1 MKTAARILVATIS
14 LALSIGAPP
23 LAGSEA
29 SSGIYQIRPEDSR
42 IGFTIQK
49 WVVFKEEGRFRE
61 LRGEVAIDRENP
73 SASRVWVEIVA
84 ASLDTRDRHR
94 DEAVRSPDFL
104 DTRRYPTLRFESRR
118 VSVSPKGGEF
128 FDVEGDLTIRGVTRR
143 VTVPVRLR
151 GLARVPEVG
160 DLAGFE
166 TSFTIKRSDYGVL
179 GARWSAGKA
188 ILSDEVVVSMEVGAR
203 RR

>member
-1 MKTAARILVATIS
+1 MRRTARVLVATVA
-14 LALSIGAPP
+14 LAAILGAPF
-23 LAGSEA
+23 LRASEA
-29 SSGIYQIRPEDSR
+29 ASGVYEIRPEDSR
-42 IGFTIQK
+42 VGFTIQK

-61 LRGEVAIDRENP
+61 MRGEVAVDRENP
-73 SASRVWVEIVA
+73 AASRVWVEIVA
-84 ASLDTRDRHR
+84 SSLDTRDPYR
-94 DEAVRSPDFL
+94 DRTVRGEDFL
-104 DTRRYPTLRFESRR
+104 NVRRYPTLRFESRR
-118 VSVSPKGGEF
+118 VLPKGGEA
-128 FDVEGDLTIRGVTRR
+128 FDIEGDLTIRGVTRR

-179 GARWSAGKA
+179 GSKWSGGKA

-203 RR
+203 RK

>member
-1 MKTAARILVATIS
+1 MRTAARILIITIA
-14 LALSIGAPP
+14 LAAAPGAFPQP
-23 LAGSEA
+23 ASEA
-29 SSGIYQIRPEDSR
+29 ASGTYEIRPEDSR

-61 LRGEVAIDRENP
+61 MRGEVAIDRANP
-73 SASRVWVEIVA
+73 PASRVWVEIVA
-84 ASLDTRDRHR
+84 ASLDTRDPHR
-94 DEAVRSPDFL
+94 DKAVRGEDFL
-104 DTRRYPTLRFESRR
+104 HVQRYPTLRFESRR
-118 VSVSPKGGEF
+118 VAPKGGDQ

-143 VTVPVRLR
+143 ITIPVRLS
-151 GLARVPEVG
+151 GLARVPQVG

-166 TSFTIKRSDYGVL
+166 TSFTIKRTDYGVL
-179 GARWSAGKA
+179 GARWSGGKA